1 MSHFTMPLYRA
12 LESNMG
18 ARKDRACEGAMHS
31 PWSEVGTFLVARQ
44 GHLTQCMHCTPLYD
58 RWTAQISLRDLGLN
72 GAWKKKKSFDIY
84 LYGHKEKLFIF
95 LIMFTPAKKLIMT
108 LCLLEAVE
116 LRAMYEKSYAVRGW
130 PFDCWVVIWGM
141 GDLRKKYPTDWFWGK
156 KKYSKEIPGLKKIS
170 LVGYNPVKNLT
181 LLYSAWQ
188 GKKNYISRGLGN
200 KKSYPNHN
208 PPPPPPLKRQMFDP

>member
-95 LIMFTPAKKLIMT
+95 LIMFTPAKNNDSVFVRSSWAKGNVWKLLRSKGLTIW
-108 LCLLEAVE
+108 LL
-116 LRAMYEKSYAVRGW
+116 SS
-130 PFDCWVVIWGM
+130 
-141 GDLRKKYPTDWFWGK
+141 DLRYGWFKKKYPTDWFWGK

-208 PPPPPPLKRQMFDP
+208 SPPPPPLKRQMFDP

>member
-1 MSHFTMPLYRA
+1 MWGGHA
-12 LESNMG
+12 LTLV
-18 ARKDRACEGAMHS
+18 
-31 PWSEVGTFLVARQ
+31 WSRNISR
-44 GHLTQCMHCTPLYD
+44 CTTGSFNSVYALH
-58 RWTAQISLRDLGLN
+58 TSLRQMNSSNLSERPGTERCL
-72 GAWKKKKSFDIY
+72 KKKKSFDIY

>member
-116 LRAMYEKSYAVRGW
+116 LRAMYENSYAVRGW

-141 GDLRKKYPTDWFWGK
+141 GDLRKNILQTDFEGRKNIARKYLDW
-156 KKYSKEIPGLKKIS
+156 KKY
-170 LVGYNPVKNLT
+170 
-181 LLYSAWQ
+181 LLWD
-188 GKKNYISRGLGN
+188 IIL
-200 KKSYPNHN
+200 
-208 PPPPPPLKRQMFDP
+208 